1 MKIIIYNPNT
11 NEWSKFIDSLGCDCK
26 GIERDKAV
34 KSYIVETGQE
44 ISVKEFVSNSHLYTN
59 WYSKLRYKFIGEPC
73 NPLEKIVMFVYSGSN
88 YINMKSKFP
97 EDFTENRTDW
107 DDMVNYADEM
117 ASFIKEIM
125 DDMVNAKKL

>member
-11 NEWSKFIDSLGCDCK
+11 KEWNKFVDSLGCDCK

-34 KSYIVETGQE
+34 QAYIVKTGQE
-44 ISVKEFVSNSHLYTN
+44 ISIQEFVNNSHLYTS
-59 WYSKLRYKFIGEPC
+59 WSGKLRYKFIGEPC
-73 NPLEKIVMFVYSGSN
+73 NPLEKIVMFVYSGST

-97 EDFTENRTDW
+97 EDFIESRTDW

-117 ASFIKEIM
+117 ESFIKEIM
-125 DDMVNAKKL
+125 DDMVNAKTL